1 MSSRSWAVLASALS
15 LSLFGC
21 PEEKKSDPTPPVA
34 APTPNAPAPRSGK
47 VTILVTGHETGG
59 LVKNAPRLLAQWRK
73 EGWPDALA
81 FSTGDSFAGATISSH
96 FEGIP
101 TAEVMKAMQYK
112 ASAFGNHDMD
122 LGFTT
127 LGKFRE
133 ASGVQMLAANM
144 QDKDT
149 DQPLKLVPSAV
160 FTREGIK
167 VGVIG
172 FTSMKTLTTT
182 ESGRAAG
189 LSLLPLENS
198 VGPALESLK
207 KDSPD
212 VTIALIDDCFP
223 VLKTV
228 LDAHKDWKVD
238 LVVGTRCENT
248 LEDVSGATKYFSA
261 DDTAHFVSAKF
272 ELKADGSKTLVAE
285 RKEVPAAGE
294 EDADLVALRDRW
306 QKQLDEVMGEKLGFS
321 KAGIKAEGNELR
333 TLVAVALRD
342 QLKAD
347 AALINKKAIRAAIAK
362 GPVTRATVYDI
373 IPFENAAIT
382 VKLKGEVLTKFKSNP
397 EAFIV
402 APAKIENDK
411 DYVVATTEYIYFGGD
426 GLGLEVV
433 APDPDFTGQV
443 WQTPVIEWLR
453 SKKTDEKKPL
463 ETLIKTL
470 K

>member
-1 MSSRSWAVLASALS
+1 MLSRSWVALVALS
-15 LSLFGC
+15 LFAC
-21 PEEKKSDPTPPVA
+21 PEDKPAPTPTPTPPVA
-34 APTPNAPAPRSGK
+34 APNAPPPRSGK

-59 LVKNAPRLLAQWRK
+59 LVKNGARLLAQFRK

-81 FSTGDSFAGATISSH
+81 FSTGDSFAGAVISSH
-96 FEGIP
+96 FDGLP

-122 LGFTT
+122 LG
-127 LGKFRE
+127 LAAIGKFRE
-133 ASGVQMLAANM
+133 TSAVQLLAANL
-144 QDKDT
+144 QDKEGADS
-149 DQPLKLVPSAV
+149 PLKLAPSAV
-160 FTREGIK
+160 FTREGVK
-167 VGVIG
+167 VGVVG
-172 FTSMKTLTTT
+172 FTSLKTLTTT

-189 LSLLPLENS
+189 LTLVPLENA

-207 KDSPD
+207 KDAPD

-223 VLKTV
+223 VLKQV

-248 LEDVSGATKYFSA
+248 VEDVSGATKYFSA

-272 ELKADGSKTLVAE
+272 ELKADGSKALTAV
-285 RKEVPAAGE
+285 RKEVPAAGD

-306 QKQLDEVMGEKLGFS
+306 QKQLDEAMGEKLGFT
-321 KAGIKAEGNELR
+321 KTGIKPDGNELR

-347 AALINKKAIRAAIAK
+347 AALINKKAVRAGIAK
-362 GPVTRATVYDI
+362 GPVTRASIYDV

-382 VKLKGEVLTKFKSNP
+382 VKLKGEVLLKFKANP

-411 DYVVATTEYIYFGGD
+411 EYVVATTEYIYFGGD

-443 WQTPVIEWLR
+443 WQTPVIDWLR
-453 SKKTDEKKPL
+453 AKKTDEKKPL
-463 ETLIKTL
+463 EALIKSL